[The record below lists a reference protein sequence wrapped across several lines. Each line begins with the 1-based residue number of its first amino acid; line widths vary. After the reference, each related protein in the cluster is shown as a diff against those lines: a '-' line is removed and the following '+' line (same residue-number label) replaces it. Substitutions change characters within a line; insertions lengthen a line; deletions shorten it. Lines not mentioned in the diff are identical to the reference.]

1 MRNSGYYYRLES
13 ISTSWSLVELVVS
26 VHPGLERSV
35 VGVILDADAV
45 GRQMERLAH
54 AVVILARPTGEAP
67 FARDDQLLTTRELEF
82 GSPECLDDMGLVG
95 ILATDAD
102 HGLSDV
108 DTSDQTLGFAESSS
122 HSSLEP
128 ISSSARQHFVDADDV
143 EGVNA
148 ETHVESVLAHEL
160 DHVFVGANTGGFQSF
175 GGELFILVGNHVD
188 AERELIDSGPLPSQ
202 IVNTDLGIGDTPAKP
217 RLGIRFVLAVPIAPR
232 RPATHF

>member
-1 MRNSGYYYRLES
+1 MLLLLLLSS
-13 ISTSWSLVELVVS
+13 SLVEFVVS

-35 VGVILDADAV
+35 VGVILDTDAV

-54 AVVILARPTGEAP
+54 AVVFLARPTGEAP
-67 FARDDQLLTTRELEF
+67 FAGDDQLLTTRELEF
-82 GSPECLDDMGLVG
+82 GSPERLDDMGLVR
-95 ILATDAD
+95 ILATNAD

-108 DTSDQTLGFAESSS
+108 DTGDQTLGFAESSS

-128 ISSSARQHFVDADDV
+128 ISSGARQHFVDADDV

-160 DHVFVGANTGGFQSF
+160 DHVFVGANTGGFQGF

-188 AERELIDSGPLPSQ
+188 AERELIDSSPLTSQ

>member
-1 MRNSGYYYRLES
+1 LLLFLSS
-13 ISTSWSLVELVVS
+13 SLVEFVVS

-35 VGVILDADAV
+35 VGVILDTDAV

-54 AVVILARPTGEAP
+54 AVVILPRPTGEAP
-67 FARDDQLLTTRELEF
+67 FARNDQLLTTRELEF
-82 GSPECLDDMGLVG
+82 GSPERLDDMGLMR

-128 ISSSARQHFVDADDV
+128 ISSGARQHFVDADDV

-148 ETHVESVLAHEL
+148 DAHVERVLAHKFYHIL
-160 DHVFVGANTGGFQSF
+160 VGANTSGFEGL
-175 GGELFILVGNHVD
+175 GGELFILVGDHVD

>member
-1 MRNSGYYYRLES
+1 LLLFLSS
-13 ISTSWSLVELVVS
+13 SLVEFVVS

-35 VGVILDADAV
+35 VGVILDTDAV
-45 GRQMERLAH
+45 GRQMERLTH
-54 AVVILARPTGEAP
+54 AVVILPRPTGEAP
-67 FARDDQLLTTRELEF
+67 FAGDDQLLTTRELEF
-82 GSPECLDDMGLVG
+82 GSPERLDDMGLVR

-108 DTSDQTLGFAESSS
+108 DTSDQTLGFAEGSS

-128 ISSSARQHFVDADDV
+128 VSSGARQHFVDADDV

-160 DHVFVGANTGGFQSF
+160 DHVFVGANTGGFQGF

-188 AERELIDSGPLPSQ
+188 AERKLIDSSLLTSQ

-217 RLGIRFVLAVPIAPR
+217 RLWIRFVLAVPIAPR

>member
-1 MRNSGYYYRLES
+1 VPTGNASS
-13 ISTSWSLVELVVS
+13 PWSLVEFVVS

-67 FARDDQLLTTRELEF
+67 FARNDQLLTTRELEF
-82 GSPECLDDMGLVG
+82 GSPERLDDMGLMR

-108 DTSDQTLGFAESSS
+108 DASDQTLGFAESSS

-128 ISSSARQHFVDADDV
+128 ISSGARQHFVDADDV

-175 GGELFILVGNHVD
+175 GGELFILVGDHVD

>member
-1 MRNSGYYYRLES
+1 LES

-82 GSPECLDDMGLVG
+82 GSPERLDDMGLVG

-232 RPATHF
+232 RSATHF